1 VAKMTKQTVIAGAI
15 LVGGFALAALVL
27 NESTPVS
34 EPGASPEVPAVYFDA
49 TAATEERI
57 RALEVAVGEE
67 RNARQLLED
76 ELRFILEELD
86 RMEDGDSEQV
96 PERETRN
103 RRDQISNEAS
113 VGMAEF
119 QRRRSDRNSPE
130 GRTKILL
137 DAGFSPDR
145 AALIVQRESELQ
157 MQAMQARYDARQSGE
172 GFDPNDIRLNP
183 DSALRA
189 EIGDSEYESY
199 LQANGRSTSVTI
211 SSVMQT
217 SPAQNAGLKPG
228 DDIVAYG
235 GERVFSTSEL
245 NAQTMQGAPGES
257 VLVDIER
264 DGVPMQ
270 IVLPRGPIGITSG
283 RR

>member
-1 VAKMTKQTVIAGAI
+1 MTKQTVIAGAI
-15 LVGGFALAALVL
+15 LVGGFALAAVVL

-34 EPGASPEVPAVYFDA
+34 EPAAGPEVPAVYFDA

-67 RNARQLLED
+67 RNARQLLEE

-96 PERETRN
+96 EEREARN
-103 RRDQISNEAS
+103 RRDQITNEAA
-113 VGMAEF
+113 VGMADF

-199 LQANGRSTSVTI
+199 LQANGRSTAVTI

-235 GERVFSTSEL
+235 GERVFSTSDL

>member
-1 VAKMTKQTVIAGAI
+1 MTKQTVIAGAI

-34 EPGASPEVPAVYFDA
+34 EPGAGPEVPAVYFDA

-67 RNARQLLED
+67 RNARQLLEE

-96 PERETRN
+96 EEREAPN
-103 RRDQISNEAS
+103 RRDQTSNEAS

-199 LQANGRSTSVTI
+199 LQANGRSTAVTI

-235 GERVFSTSEL
+235 GERVFSTSDL

>member
-1 VAKMTKQTVIAGAI
+1 MTKQTAIAGAI
-15 LVGGFALAALVL
+15 LLGGFALAAVVL
-27 NESTPVS
+27 NESAPVL
-34 EPGASPEVPAVYFDA
+34 EPGAGPEDPVAYFDT
-49 TAATEERI
+49 TAASEERI
-57 RALEVAVGEE
+57 RALEIAVGEE

-86 RMEDGDSEQV
+86 RMEDGESEQ
-96 PERETRN
+96 PEEREARN
-103 RRDQISNEAS
+103 RQAQVAS
-113 VGMAEF
+113 DSATEMADF
-119 QRRRSDRNSPE
+119 QRRRNERNSPE
-130 GRTKILL
+130 GRTQTLI

-157 MQAMQARYDARQSGE
+157 MQSMQARYDARQSGE
-172 GFDPNDIRLNP
+172 GFDPSDIRLNP

-189 EIGDSEYESY
+189 EIGDSEYEKY

-211 SSVMQT
+211 GSVMQT

-228 DDIVAYG
+228 DNIVAYG
-235 GERVFSTSEL
+235 GERVFSTRDL
-245 NAQTMQGAPGES
+245 NAQTIQGAPGES

>member
-1 VAKMTKQTVIAGAI
+1 MTKQTVIAGAI

-34 EPGASPEVPAVYFDA
+34 EPGAGPEDPAVYFDA

-67 RNARQLLED
+67 RNARQLLEE

-96 PERETRN
+96 EEREAPN

-145 AALIVQRESELQ
+145 AAVIVQRESELQ

-235 GERVFSTSEL
+235 GERVFSTSDL